1 MTNKHFTILAKYEK
15 QLESAIV
22 GNYCRLTSTEFNEV
36 AGVYAEMYQ
45 RTVTQAERNCSSCK
59 LRVVRTLAEAYFT
72 DKGQREAVKDI
83 ATTVV
88 EAPQN
93 IKPAKV
99 KKSK

>member
-72 DKGQREAVKDI
+72 DKGQRETVKI
-83 ATTVV
+83 V

-99 KKSK
+99 KKSKK